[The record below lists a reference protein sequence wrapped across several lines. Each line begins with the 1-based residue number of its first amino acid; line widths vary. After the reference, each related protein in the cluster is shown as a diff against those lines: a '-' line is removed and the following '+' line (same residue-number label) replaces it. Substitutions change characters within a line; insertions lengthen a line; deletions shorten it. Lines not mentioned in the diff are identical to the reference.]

1 MMDEFLLEK
10 VSPFAV
16 TAAFDSQAETSPR
29 RHPPPHQLHF
39 PSLESA
45 GAERC
50 ALHCMSA
57 RVLGR
62 SGASKAQAA
71 CGTMANGSAGGIFL
85 RAESREM
92 CLDRAPISNPRPS
105 PNVWMG
111 QLRLVR
117 VDTGISTHR
126 QTPLAWLESCVGR
139 PEQAQSEQPPP
150 QTQPGLL
157 GKHTP
162 EHPLGGQ
169 CSCLVPVGLV
179 WRCWWLPCSHAAA
192 ALPGDNAIRW
202 KKKTLS
208 RCKARDNALRE

>member
-16 TAAFDSQAETSPR
+16 TAGFDSQAETSPR
-29 RHPPPHQLHF
+29 RHPPPQQLHF

-50 ALHCMSA
+50 ALHMTT

-62 SGASKAQAA
+62 SGASKAQAS
-71 CGTMANGSAGGIFL
+71 CGTTANRSAGGIFL

-111 QLRLVR
+111 QLQLVR

-126 QTPLAWLESCVGR
+126 QTLLAWLESCVGR

-162 EHPLGGQ
+162 EHPLGRQ
-169 CSCLVPVGLV
+169 RSCLLPVGLV
-179 WRCWWLPCSHAAA
+179 LVAPVQSRSCSAARRQRHT
-192 ALPGDNAIRW
+192 LE
-202 KKKTLS
+202 KKPLS
-208 RCKARDNALRE
+208 RCKARDNAPRE